1 MVLPARHHGGIHSTR
16 AKTASKI
23 RWWGEIPIFNRG
35 IYIDM
40 AIDKY
45 AISSRVI
52 FFLCHVCLLEGSS
65 FFCFCRWFRKTTHIY
80 IYIYIYT
87 WRWVE
92 VFSWPNVGRCHALNK
107 RNLRVERAGA
117 TGLGELES
125 HRGWHYPVMWGLLQ
139 TIRMPMKQPV
149 FQCLPLFQVRLPLA
163 PSLARD
169 VDTALEAMNQQA
181 WSLCA
186 SKVWGILGL
195 QPWKLTRLAGKS
207 TCLL

>member
-1 MVLPARHHGGIHSTR
+1 MSFFFAEPFFFWGGWRSWKVHPALLSAVNALVVEAWPVARSEVLGEADGAASKAPWGDTFPR

-80 IYIYIYT
+80 IYTYIYIYMT
-87 WRWVE
+87 LSWSFQLAKCGE
-92 VFSWPNVGRCHALNK
+92 VPCLEQK
-107 RNLRVERAGA
+107 K
-117 TGLGELES
+117 LES
-125 HRGWHYPVMWGLLQ
+125 GKSRG
-139 TIRMPMKQPV
+139 
-149 FQCLPLFQVRLPLA
+149 
-163 PSLARD
+163 
-169 VDTALEAMNQQA
+169 N
-181 WSLCA
+181 WS
-186 SKVWGILGL
+186 WGIGV
-195 QPWKLTRLAGKS
+195 T
-207 TCLL
+207 